1 MNDTYSGHIH
11 VINENTNQL
20 DQIAIESLT
29 MKEFQALLEK
39 FVTIE
44 LIVFNVSI
52 MLDEESKKWYNVY
65 EKGES
70 LCH

>member
-44 LIVFNVSI
+44 LIVFNVRI
-52 MLDEESKKWYNVY
+52 MLDEESKK
-65 EKGES
+65 
-70 LCH
+70 

>member
-20 DQIAIESLT
+20 DQIVIESLT
-29 MKEFQALLEK
+29 MKEFQELLEK

-44 LIVFNVSI
+44 LIVFNVSL
-52 MLDEESKKWYNVY
+52 MLDEESKK
-65 EKGES
+65 
-70 LCH
+70 

>member
-29 MKEFQALLEK
+29 MKEFQELLEK

-44 LIVFNVSI
+44 LIVFNVRI
-52 MLDEESKKWYNVY
+52 MLDEESKK
-65 EKGES
+65 
-70 LCH
+70 

>member
-29 MKEFQALLEK
+29 MKEFQGLLKK
-39 FVTIE
+39 FANIE

-52 MLDEESKKWYNVY
+52 MLDEESKK
-65 EKGES
+65 
-70 LCH
+70 

>member
-1 MNDTYSGHIH
+1 MNDTYSGYIH

-52 MLDEESKKWYNVY
+52 MLDEESKK
-65 EKGES
+65 
-70 LCH
+70 

>member
-11 VINENTNQL
+11 VINENTNQI

-52 MLDEESKKWYNVY
+52 MLDEESKK
-65 EKGES
+65 
-70 LCH
+70 

>member
-39 FVTIE
+39 FVSIE
-44 LIVFNVSI
+44 LIVFNVSV
-52 MLDEESKKWYNVY
+52 MLDEESKK
-65 EKGES
+65 
-70 LCH
+70 

>member
-39 FVTIE
+39 FATIE

-52 MLDEESKKWYNVY
+52 MLDKKKKKWYNSY
-65 EKGES
+65 EKGE
-70 LCH
+70 

>member
-20 DQIAIESLT
+20 DLIEIVSLT
-29 MKEFQALLEK
+29 MIEVQELLEK

-52 MLDEESKKWYNVY
+52 MLDEESKK
-65 EKGES
+65 
-70 LCH
+70 

>member
-1 MNDTYSGHIH
+1 MNDTYSGYIH

-20 DQIAIESLT
+20 DQIVIESLT
-29 MKEFQALLEK
+29 MNEFQELLEK

-52 MLDEESKKWYNVY
+52 MLDEESKK
-65 EKGES
+65 
-70 LCH
+70 

>member
-1 MNDTYSGHIH
+1 MNDTYSGYIH

-20 DQIAIESLT
+20 DQIVIESLT
-29 MKEFQALLEK
+29 MKEFQELLEK

-52 MLDEESKKWYNVY
+52 MLDEESKK
-65 EKGES
+65 
-70 LCH
+70 

>member
-1 MNDTYSGHIH
+1 MNDTYSGDIH

-52 MLDEESKKWYNVY
+52 MLDEESKK
-65 EKGES
+65 
-70 LCH
+70 

>member
-1 MNDTYSGHIH
+1 MNDTYSGYIH

-29 MKEFQALLEK
+29 MKEFQELLEK
-39 FVTIE
+39 FATIE

-52 MLDEESKKWYNVY
+52 MLDEESKK
-65 EKGES
+65 
-70 LCH
+70 

>member
-20 DQIAIESLT
+20 DQISIESLT

-52 MLDEESKKWYNVY
+52 MLDEESKK
-65 EKGES
+65 
-70 LCH
+70 

>member
-52 MLDEESKKWYNVY
+52 MLDEESKKII
-65 EKGES
+65 
-70 LCH
+70 

>member
-1 MNDTYSGHIH
+1 MNDTYSGYIH

-29 MKEFQALLEK
+29 MNEFQALLEK
-39 FVTIE
+39 FVNIE

-52 MLDEESKKWYNVY
+52 MLEEKK
-65 EKGES
+65 KK
-70 LCH
+70 

>member
-29 MKEFQALLEK
+29 MKEFQVLLEK
-39 FVTIE
+39 FATIE

-52 MLDEESKKWYNVY
+52 MLDEESKK
-65 EKGES
+65 
-70 LCH
+70 

>member
-29 MKEFQALLEK
+29 MKEFQELLEK

-52 MLDEESKKWYNVY
+52 ILDEESKK
-65 EKGES
+65 
-70 LCH
+70 

>member
-29 MKEFQALLEK
+29 MKEFQKLLEK

-52 MLDEESKKWYNVY
+52 MLDEESKK
-65 EKGES
+65 
-70 LCH
+70 

>member
-29 MKEFQALLEK
+29 MKEFQELLEK

-52 MLDEESKKWYNVY
+52 MLDEESKK
-65 EKGES
+65 
-70 LCH
+70 

>member
-29 MKEFQALLEK
+29 MKEFQELLEK
-39 FVTIE
+39 FANIE

-52 MLDEESKKWYNVY
+52 MLDEESKKWYNDH
-65 EKGES
+65 EKGE
-70 LCH
+70 

>member
-1 MNDTYSGHIH
+1 MNDTYSGYIH

-52 MLDEESKKWYNVY
+52 MLDEESKKWYNDH
-65 EKGES
+65 EKGE
-70 LCH
+70 

>member
-1 MNDTYSGHIH
+1 MNDTYSGYIH

-20 DQIAIESLT
+20 DQIVIESLT
-29 MKEFQALLEK
+29 MKEFQKLLEK

-52 MLDEESKKWYNVY
+52 MLDEESKK
-65 EKGES
+65 
-70 LCH
+70 

>member
-52 MLDEESKKWYNVY
+52 MLDEESKKWYNDH
-65 EKGES
+65 EKGE
-70 LCH
+70 

>member
-52 MLDEESKKWYNVY
+52 MLDEESKK
-65 EKGES
+65 
-70 LCH
+70 

>member
-20 DQIAIESLT
+20 DQISIESLT

-39 FVTIE
+39 FATIE

-52 MLDEESKKWYNVY
+52 MLDEESKKWYNSH
-65 EKGES
+65 EKGE
-70 LCH
+70 

>member
-39 FVTIE
+39 FATIE

-52 MLDEESKKWYNVY
+52 MLDKK
-65 EKGES
+65 KKK
-70 LCH
+70 

>member
-29 MKEFQALLEK
+29 MNEFQELLEK

-52 MLDEESKKWYNVY
+52 MLDEESKK
-65 EKGES
+65 
-70 LCH
+70 

>member
-52 MLDEESKKWYNVY
+52 MLDEESKKWYNSY
-65 EKGES
+65 EKGE
-70 LCH
+70 

>member
-1 MNDTYSGHIH
+1 MNDTYSGNIH

-29 MKEFQALLEK
+29 MKEFQELLEK

-52 MLDEESKKWYNVY
+52 MLDEESKK
-65 EKGES
+65 
-70 LCH
+70 

>member
-20 DQIAIESLT
+20 DQIVIESLT
-29 MKEFQALLEK
+29 MKEFQTLLEK

-52 MLDEESKKWYNVY
+52 MLDEESKK
-65 EKGES
+65 
-70 LCH
+70 

>member
-29 MKEFQALLEK
+29 MKEFQALIEK

-52 MLDEESKKWYNVY
+52 MLDEESKK
-65 EKGES
+65 
-70 LCH
+70 

>member
-20 DQIAIESLT
+20 DQIEIESLT
-29 MKEFQALLEK
+29 MKEFQALLQK

-52 MLDEESKKWYNVY
+52 MLDEESKK
-65 EKGES
+65 
-70 LCH
+70 

>member
-20 DQIAIESLT
+20 DQIVIESLT
-29 MKEFQALLEK
+29 MKEFQELLEK

-52 MLDEESKKWYNVY
+52 MLDEKSKK
-65 EKGES
+65 
-70 LCH
+70 

>member
-1 MNDTYSGHIH
+1 MNDTYSGYIH

-20 DQIAIESLT
+20 DQIVIESLT
-29 MKEFQALLEK
+29 MNEFQELLEK

-52 MLDEESKKWYNVY
+52 ILDEESKK
-65 EKGES
+65 
-70 LCH
+70 

>member
-20 DQIAIESLT
+20 DQIVIESLT
-29 MKEFQALLEK
+29 MKEFQTLLEK

-44 LIVFNVSI
+44 LIVFNVSF
-52 MLDEESKKWYNVY
+52 MLDEESKKWYNRY
-65 EKGES
+65 EKGE
-70 LCH
+70 

>member
-29 MKEFQALLEK
+29 MKEFQELLEK

-52 MLDEESKKWYNVY
+52 MLDEKSKK
-65 EKGES
+65 
-70 LCH
+70 

>member
-1 MNDTYSGHIH
+1 MNDTYSGNIH

-52 MLDEESKKWYNVY
+52 MLDEESKK
-65 EKGES
+65 
-70 LCH
+70 

>member
-20 DQIAIESLT
+20 DQIVIESLT
-29 MKEFQALLEK
+29 VKEFQALLEK

-52 MLDEESKKWYNVY
+52 MLDEESKKWYNDH
-65 EKGES
+65 EKGE
-70 LCH
+70 